1 MSSKPTGRRRGT
13 LALRLTLWYAGIF
26 TLSSGVAFLFFYF
39 LITTT
44 LRGAIDRDLQG
55 QLAEFG
61 RVMRVGGVEGVR
73 RVASLEAQAAGEK
86 KIFIRLLYPS
96 GVAFSSSN
104 MSYWENIGISR
115 HALSSLIAGAP
126 PVLETAR
133 VAARR
138 IPVRIIYGL
147 IGPGV
152 VLQIGQSMEHYDGF
166 IQTFRRVFFG
176 TLSLLILAAAL
187 VGWFLARRALV
198 GVENVTRTA
207 RRISAGSLEERVPL
221 QARGDEIDQLALT
234 FNGMLDRIQTLVTG
248 IKEMNDNI
256 AHDLKS
262 PVTRIRGAA
271 EIALTTG
278 RGLSDYQVMAAS
290 TIEECD
296 RLLDMITTML
306 AISRTEA
313 GVDQPQLAALDL
325 AGVAR
330 DACELFR
337 PIAEDTGV
345 ALTIEA
351 PQACRI
357 QGDNRMI
364 QRLLAN
370 LLDNALKYTP
380 AGGRVTVA
388 VAAAPGAAC
397 RLSVRDSGMG
407 IQPADLPHVFERFY
421 RCDQSRSLSGAGLG
435 LSLARAIARAHGT
448 DIEVASMP
456 AAGSTFSVR
465 FGPAAAPAA

>member
-1 MSSKPTGRRRGT
+1 MSSGKTHRRRGS
-13 LALRLTLWYAGIF
+13 LAFRLTLWYAAIF
-26 TLSSGVAFLFFYF
+26 TLSSGVAFLLFYF
-39 LITTT
+39 LITAT
-44 LRGAIDRDLQG
+44 LRGAVDRDLQD
-55 QLAEFG
+55 QLTAFG
-61 RVMRVGGVEGVR
+61 RVMRAGGVEGVR
-73 RVASLEAQAAGEK
+73 RAAILEAQAAGEK
-86 KIFIRLLYPS
+86 KIFIRLLHPS
-96 GVAFSSSN
+96 GIAFSSSN
-104 MSYWENIGISR
+104 VSHWENIGINR
-115 HALSSLIAGAP
+115 QALGALIAGSP
-126 PVLETAR
+126 PVLETVR
-133 VAARR
+133 VEANR
-138 IPVRIIYGL
+138 IPVRILYGL

-152 VLQIGQSMEHYDGF
+152 VLQIGQSMEHYVGI
-166 IQTFRRVFFG
+166 IQTFRRVFLG
-176 TLSLLILAAAL
+176 TLTLLILAAAL

-207 RRISAGSLEERVPL
+207 HRISAGSLEERVPL

-278 RGLSDYQVMAAS
+278 RSLADYQAMAAS

-306 AISRTEA
+306 TISRTEA
-313 GVDQPQLAALDL
+313 GVDQPQLADLDL

-337 PIAEDTGV
+337 PMAEDNGLE
-345 ALTIEA
+345 LTLEA
-351 PQACRI
+351 PRACRI
-357 QGDNRMI
+357 RGDNRMI

-388 VAAAPGAAC
+388 VDAVPGAGC
-397 RLSVRDSGMG
+397 RLSVRDSGVG

-421 RCDQSRSLSGAGLG
+421 RCDLSRSRSGAGLG

-448 DIEVASMP
+448 DIAVESAP
-456 AAGSTFSVR
+456 GEGSTFSVG
-465 FGPAAAPAA
+465 FAAAAVP

>member
-1 MSSKPTGRRRGT
+1 MSSKTTGRRRYT
-13 LALRLTLWYAGIF
+13 LAFRLTLWYAGVF
-26 TLSSGVAFLFFYF
+26 TLSTGVAFLFFYY

-44 LRGAIDRDLQG
+44 IRDRIDGDLQG
-55 QLAEFG
+55 QLVELR
-61 RVMRVGGVEGVR
+61 RVMRASGVEGVK
-73 RVASLEAQAAGEK
+73 RVAILEAQAAGEK

-115 HALSSLIAGAP
+115 RALSALIAGGP
-126 PVLETAR
+126 HVLETVW

-138 IPVRIIYGL
+138 IPVRVIYGL

-152 VLQIGQSMEHYDGF
+152 VLQTGQSMEHYF
-166 IQTFRRVFFG
+166 RIIETFRKTFIA
-176 TLSLLILAAAL
+176 TLSILILAAAL
-187 VGWFLARRALV
+187 VGWFLARRALT
-198 GVENVTRTA
+198 GVANVTRTA

-234 FNGMLDRIQTLVTG
+234 FNGMLDRIQRLVTG

-278 RGLSDYQVMAAS
+278 RSLSDYQAMAAS

-296 RLLDMITTML
+296 RLLDMINTML
-306 AISRTEA
+306 VISRTEA
-313 GVDQPQLAALDL
+313 GVDQPQFAPLDL

-330 DACELFR
+330 DACELFS
-337 PIAEDTGV
+337 PIAEDKGIDLIVETPPV
-345 ALTIEA
+345 CKIK
-351 PQACRI
+351 
-357 QGDNRMI
+357 GDNRMI

-370 LLDNALKYTP
+370 LVDNALKYTP
-380 AGGRVTVA
+380 AGGRVTVM
-388 VAAAPGAAC
+388 VAPETGAGC
-397 RLSVRDSGMG
+397 RLSVKDTGDG
-407 IQPADLPHVFERFY
+407 IQAADLPHIFERFF
-421 RCDQSRSLSGAGLG
+421 RCDQSRTRSGAGLG
-435 LSLARAIARAHGT
+435 LSLALAIAHAHGT
-448 DIEVASMP
+448 DIRVKSAP

-465 FGPAAAPAA
+465 FDSPDARAV

>member
-1 MSSKPTGRRRGT
+1 M
-13 LALRLTLWYAGIF
+13 
-26 TLSSGVAFLFFYF
+26 
-39 LITTT
+39 
-44 LRGAIDRDLQG
+44 
-55 QLAEFG
+55 
-61 RVMRVGGVEGVR
+61 
-73 RVASLEAQAAGEK
+73 
-86 KIFIRLLYPS
+86 
-96 GVAFSSSN
+96 
-104 MSYWENIGISR
+104 
-115 HALSSLIAGAP
+115 
-126 PVLETAR
+126 LETVR
-133 VAARR
+133 VDTRR
-138 IPVRIIYGL
+138 IPVRIVYGL

-152 VLQIGQSMEHYDGF
+152 VLQIGQSMEHYVG
-166 IQTFRRVFFG
+166 IVRTFRRVFSG

-262 PVTRIRGAA
+262 PLTRIRGAA
-271 EIALTTG
+271 EITLSTG
-278 RGLSDYQVMAAS
+278 RSLADYQAMAGS

-306 AISRTEA
+306 TISRTEA
-313 GVDQPQLAALDL
+313 GVDQPQWGGLDL

-337 PIAEDTGV
+337 PLAEDNGIS
-345 ALTIEA
+345 LTVEVPRDCHI
-351 PQACRI
+351 R
-357 QGDNRMI
+357 GDIRMV

-388 VAAAPGAAC
+388 VAAGPGAGC
-397 RLSVRDSGMG
+397 RLSVRDSGIG
-407 IQPADLPHVFERFY
+407 IQAADLPHVFERFY
-421 RCDQSRSLSGAGLG
+421 RCDQSRSRSGAGLG

-448 DIEVASMP
+448 DVVVESAP
-456 AAGSTFSVR
+456 CAGSTFSVR
-465 FGPAAAPAA
+465 FADPAAP

>member
-1 MSSKPTGRRRGT
+1 MSSKRTGRRRYT
-13 LALRLTLWYAGIF
+13 LAFRLTLWYAGIF
-26 TLSSGVAFLFFYF
+26 ALSSGVAFLFFYF
-39 LITTT
+39 LITAT
-44 LRGAIDRDLQG
+44 LRGAIDRDLQR

-61 RVMRVGGVEGVR
+61 RVMRSGGVEGVR
-73 RVASLEAQAAGEK
+73 RVAILEAQAAGEE

-115 HALSSLIAGAP
+115 QALSTLIAGAP
-126 PVLETAR
+126 PVLETVR
-133 VAARR
+133 VEARR

-152 VLQIGQSMEHYDGF
+152 VLQIGQSMEYYSGV
-166 IQTFRRVFFG
+166 IQTFRRIFFG

-198 GVENVTRTA
+198 GVENITRTA
-207 RRISAGSLEERVPL
+207 RRISAGRLEERVPL
-221 QARGDEIDQLALT
+221 GSRGDEIDQLALT

-248 IKEMNDNI
+248 TKEMNDNI

-278 RGLSDYQVMAAS
+278 RSLSDYRAMAAS

-306 AISRTEA
+306 TISRTEA
-313 GVDQPQLAALDL
+313 GVDQPQFAALDL

-330 DACELFR
+330 DACELFG
-337 PIAEDTGV
+337 PLAEDTGI
-345 ALTIEA
+345 ALTVAA
-351 PQACRI
+351 PRACRI
-357 QGDNRMI
+357 RGDIRMI

-388 VAAAPGAAC
+388 VDAVPGAGC
-397 RLSVRDSGMG
+397 RLSVRDTGIG

-421 RCDQSRSLSGAGLG
+421 RCDQSRSLTGAGLG

-448 DIEVASMP
+448 DIAVESAP
-456 AAGSTFSVR
+456 GAGSTFSVR
-465 FGPAAAPAA
+465 FDPLEAAAG